1 MDASRLLID
10 PPPPEWRRSS
20 PFLLLA
26 LALHGAVLLWPL
38 RGVGEEP
45 APPQVAVT
53 VSLRDAV
60 TAPEPVS
67 VRPAP
72 PEPVRR
78 PPVPQRT
85 ERPQPKARPVL
96 AMAASAQTAPA
107 AFSVPAPVPEPP
119 AAAASA
125 PVAAGPVQA
134 PAPVTAARYDAAYLH
149 NPEPKYPPIS
159 RRLGEQGKVLLKV
172 RVTAEGL
179 PAAVD
184 LERSSSFERLDEAA
198 RQVVGRWRFV
208 PAKRGEQAIEAS
220 VIVPIVFR
228 LEG

>member
-78 PPVPQRT
+78 LPVPQRT

-96 AMAASAQTAPA
+96 AMAASAETAPA

>member
-10 PPPPEWRRSS
+10 PGPPEWRRSS
-20 PFLLLA
+20 PYLLLA
-26 LALHGAVLLWPL
+26 LALHGLVLLWPS
-38 RGVGEEP
+38 RGAGHASE
-45 APPQVAVT
+45 APRPPVT

-67 VRPAP
+67 VQPAP
-72 PEPVRR
+72 SEPVRR
-78 PPVPQRT
+78 PPTPLRN
-85 ERPQPKARPVL
+85 ERPQPKARRVL
-96 AMAASAQTAPA
+96 AVAPTAEAAPA
-107 AFSVPAPVPEPP
+107 AFSVPAPPAEPP
-119 AAAASA
+119 APAAPGPA
-125 PVAAGPVQA
+125 VAGPVQA
-134 PAPVTAARYDAAYLH
+134 AAPLSAVRYDAAYLH

-184 LERSSSFERLDEAA
+184 LEKSSSFERLDEAA

-208 PAKRGEQAIEAS
+208 PAKRGDQPIEAS